1 MRYGSTPEWH
11 DERMTTVPEWPD
23 NWPAATHD
31 GQPVAQDH
39 PHGATVVV
47 RRPGTAGW
55 EYLVLHRAH
64 EGPDFAGD
72 WAWTAPAGCRL
83 PGEPVEPGALRELA
97 EESGIVDVAIW
108 AVDLSGRWAA
118 FAAEV
123 DVEQLVT
130 LDAEHDR
137 YEWLPADAAVARIL
151 PASVAEQIRRVDL
164 VPSVRI
170 HFRPMTLDDLPG
182 VAQRL
187 SQPHVQRWYPQE
199 EHTLER
205 LTEEYGAAIRGDDPT
220 RMWVVEAD
228 GLPIG
233 QVQDYR
239 VGDHPD
245 YAAATGTPDAVGIDF
260 AITDPGLVGHGLGT
274 RTLWRF
280 VRDVVWMDYDTTS
293 VVSSPDPDNVASLRT
308 LAKIGFVAGDV
319 VTVDGK
325 PEQVCTL
332 DLTRLFG

>member
-1 MRYGSTPEWH
+1 
-11 DERMTTVPEWPD
+11 MTTVPEWPD

-137 YEWLPADAAVARIL
+137 YEWLSAAEAVARIL
-151 PASVAEQIRRVDL
+151 PASVAEQIRRVEL
-164 VPSVRI
+164 VPSVRF
-170 HFRPMTLDDLPG
+170 HFRPMTNEDLPG
-182 VAQRL
+182 VARRL
-187 SQPHVQRWYPQE
+187 RQPHVRAWYDSRTHSLEQLQE
-199 EHTLER
+199 R
-205 LTEEYGAAIRGDDPT
+205 YGARIAGQSPA
-220 RMWVVEAD
+220 RMWVIEAD
-228 GLPIG
+228 GAPVG

-239 VGDHPD
+239 VGDHPA
-245 YAAATGTPDAVGIDF
+245 YAEATGMPEAVGLDF
-260 AITDPGLVGHGLGT
+260 ALTEPSLVGRGIGT
-274 RTLWRF
+274 RMVWRF
-280 VRDVVWMDYDTTS
+280 LRDVVWMDYDSTL
-293 VVSSPDPDNVASLRT
+293 VVASPQVDNVASLRT
-308 LAKIGFVAGDV
+308 LAKVGFAPGDV
-319 VTVDGK
+319 IQQEGGN
-325 PEQVCTL
+325 PERLCVL